1 MIRPRIGDFV
11 YSADEVDVMLEDI
24 RAFKELG
31 SIRGFVIGALTSEGQ
46 IDSDSVKLWVTR
58 EYYRAVCSHHI
69 SLVDEI
75 LPLEGATFDSGA
87 RICTLTQL

>member
-24 RAFKELG
+24 RAFKDIG
-31 SIRGFVIGALTSEGQ
+31 NVRGFVIGALTRNGR
-46 IDSDSVKLWVTR
+46 IDSDSVKLWVTQR
-58 EYYRAVCSHHI
+58 GLQAFCSCHL

-75 LPLEGATFDSGA
+75 LPLEGAAYFISLLNHVD
-87 RICTLTQL
+87 